1 MSGFDL
7 VVLAVVVLSTLFALL
22 RGLTRETLT
31 VAAWIGALV
40 VAYYGFGAARGLAH
54 QTIETDWLAD
64 GGALILV
71 FVVPLIVFKIIGAVF
86 AERISHGWLGPLD
99 LWLGAVF
106 GVVRGVLIVCI
117 VYLGLGVVFGPGERP
132 TWIEQ
137 GVLVPYVQNGAAWL
151 AGFLPAEAGIEP
163 RDLARGEGS

>member
-64 GGALILV
+64 GGALILI

-99 LWLGAVF
+99 VWLGAVF
-106 GVVRGVLIVCI
+106 GVVRGVLMVCI

-137 GVLVPYVQNGAAWL
+137 GMLVPYVQNVAAWL

-163 RDLARGEGS
+163 RDLARGEGR